1 MKKDGGTPPST
12 KKGADET
19 TPVQKQ
25 KKQTRR
31 TTTQSPSESPAG
43 LRRLEGAGE
52 AEDLSYMDDN
62 GDGNVTRAEAAEYRK
77 KVAAGEIE
85 DKAPKA
91 ASPKA
96 KAASPKAKAASPK
109 AASPKKAAKTAPE
122 EEPAK
127 KVQYQG
133 SMRVYARIVVSMRNC
148 G

>member
-52 AEDLSYMDDN
+52 VEDLSKMDEN
-62 GDGNVTRAEAAEYRK
+62 GDGNVTRSEARAYREK
-77 KVAAGEIE
+77 M
-85 DKAPKA
+85 
-91 ASPKA
+91 
-96 KAASPKAKAASPK
+96 
-109 AASPKKAAKTAPE
+109 TANEVPHKE
-122 EEPAK
+122 
-127 KVQYQG
+127 VG
-133 SMRVYARIVVSMRNC
+133 SLAWSWSVCIL
-148 G
+148 